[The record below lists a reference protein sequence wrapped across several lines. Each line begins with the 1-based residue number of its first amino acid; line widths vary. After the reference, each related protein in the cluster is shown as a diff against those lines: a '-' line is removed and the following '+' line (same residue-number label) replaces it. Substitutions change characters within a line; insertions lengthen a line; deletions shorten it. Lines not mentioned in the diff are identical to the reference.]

1 MEYTRLV
8 TGKTVAVLF
17 EELGY
22 RYVIYL
28 YAAQTN
34 YLTCLCTV
42 LLKRNVNM
50 HCLKKRPIEILNKW
64 CHLMGGFLLQET
76 ELDIFISISLRMRRV
91 HSTWKAVIIWTVC
104 LCFVVRTIY
113 YMVFEIAP
121 PPYVWIWIV
130 ESQAKYMFFV
140 LSCFIYTLIVEKKN
154 IITKWDT
161 RKDLKLL
168 IYLWRAYFRYDSIY
182 KDIKIYI
189 FWKFALS
196 YSRKLISWQNL
207 KTYNYITFI
216 YLSLYVKSGWC
227 MLTWK

>member
-17 EELGY
+17 EKLGY

-104 LCFVVRTIY
+104 PCFVVRTIY

-121 PPYVWIWIV
+121 PPTFEYELLSHKRNIC
-130 ESQAKYMFFV
+130 SLFCHV
-140 LSCFIYTLIVEKKN
+140 LSIRWLLKRKTL
-154 IITKWDT
+154 
-161 RKDLKLL
+161 L
-168 IYLWRAYFRYDSIY
+168 
-182 KDIKIYI
+182 
-189 FWKFALS
+189 
-196 YSRKLISWQNL
+196 QNE
-207 KTYNYITFI
+207 I
-216 YLSLYVKSGWC
+216 
-227 MLTWK
+227 